1 MNNPPVDTIFQNGF
15 VRVAAACPKISL
27 ADPASNAQ
35 RILHLA
41 GKAHAQGADVVLFGE
56 LCLTGYTCGDL
67 FLQPQ
72 FQKAALVAF
81 SEVVKASA
89 KWPSMA
95 LVVGLPWANG
105 DKLFNVAAVVSGGMV
120 KGIVPKSFLPNYSEF
135 YEQRHFSPGFGI
147 QGKVVESGPFQGTP
161 FGTDLV
167 FRWDASDLM
176 PYGFGMG
183 IEICEDLWVPH
194 PPSSF
199 LATQGAHLILN
210 PSASNAVIGKA
221 PFRRALATAQS
232 ARCVAAYVYASAG
245 PGESTTDLVFDGDL
259 MILEN
264 GSLLAQGERFHP
276 GDQLILADVD
286 VAKLQTERLRLKTF
300 GQGQVPKDA
309 YRICSMNGNS
319 DGVGP
324 PKSGFYRTVEAHPF
338 VPSGA
343 LTLAERCHEIFQTQV
358 VGLAGR
364 VEKLNLDRVCI
375 GISGGLDSTL
385 ALLVCAKVADRLG
398 LPRSWIDAVTMPGF
412 GTSSRTLANAL
423 SLMELL
429 KTGSTR
435 LDIRQPCLDQLKL
448 LNHKPFGIDLP
459 PLDLNGFLDAL
470 KTKQGHPDLVFENVQ
485 ARTRTMLLMNRGFV
499 VGTGD
504 MSELA
509 LGWCTFNADQMS
521 MYNPNASIPK
531 TLVKFLVDYA
541 ARQEFDGP
549 IRDVLLDI
557 VETPI
562 SPELLPL
569 TQEGGLAQETEKAVG
584 PYELHDFFLYHF
596 LRYGASS
603 EKILFLASQVKF
615 DKPWSETEIR
625 HWLGLFLHRFTTQQ
639 YKRSTL
645 PDGPKVGTISLSP
658 RGDWRMPSDV
668 GSISWF

>member
-1 MNNPPVDTIFQNGF
+1 MDNPPLDTIFQHGF
-15 VRVAAACPKISL
+15 VRVAAACPKVSL
-27 ADPASNAQ
+27 ADPAANAD
-35 RILHLA
+35 RILQMA
-41 GKAHAQGADVVLFGE
+41 EKAQTQGVDVILFGE

-72 FQKAALVAF
+72 FQKAALKAF
-81 SEVVKASA
+81 SETVNASA
-89 KWPSMA
+89 KWPGMA
-95 LVVGLPWANG
+95 LVIGLPWAKA
-105 DKLFNVAAVVSGGMV
+105 DKLFNVAAVIMGGMV
-120 KGIVPKSFLPNYSEF
+120 KGFVPKSFLPNYSEF

-147 QGKVVESGPFQGTP
+147 QGQVVESGPFQGTP

-167 FRWDASDLM
+167 FRWDPSDLM

-183 IEICEDLWVPH
+183 IEICEDLWVPQ
-194 PPSSF
+194 PPSSL
-199 LATQGAHLILN
+199 LAIQGAHLILN

-221 PFRRALATAQS
+221 PFRRALAASQS
-232 ARCVAAYVYASAG
+232 ARCLAAYVYASAG

-259 MILEN
+259 LIMEN

-276 GDQLILADVD
+276 GDQWILYDVD
-286 VAKLQTERLRLKTF
+286 VARLQTERLRLKTF
-300 GQGQVPKDA
+300 GQGPEPKEA
-309 YRICSMNGNS
+309 YRVCSM
-319 DGVGP
+319 DQKPGVIAP
-324 PKSGFYRTVEAHPF
+324 RKSEFYRTVAAHPF
-338 VPSGA
+338 VPSESS
-343 LTLAERCHEIFQTQV
+343 TLAERCHEIFQTQV

-364 VEKLNLDRVCI
+364 VEKLKLDRISI

-398 LPRSWIDAVTMPGF
+398 LARSWIDAVTMPGF

-423 SLMELL
+423 SLMELTQ
-429 KTGSTR
+429 TGSMQM
-435 LDIRQPCLDQLKL
+435 DIRQSCLDQLKL
-448 LNHKPFGIDLP
+448 LNHKPFGIDLHS
-459 PLDLNGFLDAL
+459 LELHGFLDAL
-470 KTKQGHPDLVFENVQ
+470 KSKQGQPDLVFENVQ

-509 LGWCTFNADQMS
+509 LGWCTFNADHMS

-549 IRDVLLDI
+549 IRKVLLDI

-562 SPELLPL
+562 SPELLPS
-569 TQEGGLAQETEKAVG
+569 TQEGVIAQETEKAVG

-603 EKILFLASQVKF
+603 EKILFLASRVKF
-615 DKPWSETEIR
+615 DRPWSETEIR
-625 HWLGLFLHRFTTQQ
+625 HWLGVFLHRFATQQ

-658 RGDWRMPSDV
+658 RGDWRMPSDL